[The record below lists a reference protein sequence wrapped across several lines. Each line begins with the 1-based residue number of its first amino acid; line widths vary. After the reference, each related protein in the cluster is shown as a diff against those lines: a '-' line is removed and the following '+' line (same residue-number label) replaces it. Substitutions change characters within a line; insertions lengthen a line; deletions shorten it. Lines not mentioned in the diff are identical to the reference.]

1 MSRFGTPAAGQD
13 LKKKLAQQKKP
24 KQLVIGI

>member
-13 LKKKLAQQKKP
+13 LKKKLAQRKKT
-24 KQLVIGI
+24 KQLVVVI